1 MDEES
6 QPAEKE
12 VEYEIALPADAYW
25 TRDGRIPL
33 GPDLT
38 EALNRAVK
46 YLEQGEFGSLSFV
59 AAFNDH
65 WPRDERTLLYRVR
78 DGVVLTLNGGDLQD
92 RVRAALDG
100 GDVEGW
106 SHLPAPESPVP
117 LAEVQSRLGVRV
129 YNLLARQGFRTL
141 DEVLAVPEE
150 TLSRERGVGRHCM
163 EKLRQLR
170 EPEGPLIRVAHAR
183 PVRQQE
189 EHAELVRRRMSPAS
203 LQRYG
208 VLVEPLGQCD
218 LAASALG
225 VIADSLNAEPLPPAD
240 PAVVRLLR
248 DAAEPDLL
256 DAYLR
261 THENVPEAG
270 APASGTRARTGAR

>member
-6 QPAEKE
+6 QPAEKAI
-12 VEYEIALPADAYW
+12 EYEIALPADAYW

-59 AAFNDH
+59 AAFDGH
-65 WPRDERTLLYRVR
+65 WPRDERTIVYRVD
-78 DGVVLTLNGGDLQD
+78 DGVVLTLDGRDLQD
-92 RVRAALDG
+92 QVRTALDAG
-100 GDVEGW
+100 EVDGW
-106 SHLPAPESPVP
+106 SHLPTPETPIP
-117 LAEVQSRLGVRV
+117 LTEVQARLGVRV

-150 TLSRERGVGRHCM
+150 TLRQERGVGRHCL
-163 EKLRQLR
+163 EKIRQLR
-170 EPEGPLIRVAHAR
+170 DPEGPLIRVAHTR
-183 PVRQQE
+183 PVRQQD
-189 EHAELVRRRMSPAS
+189 EHADLVRRRMSPAS

-218 LAASALG
+218 LAVSALS
-225 VIADSLNAEPLPPAD
+225 VIADSLNSEPLPPAD

-248 DAAEPDLL
+248 DAAEPGLL

-261 THENVPEAG
+261 THEAVPETG
-270 APASGTRARTGAR
+270 SPVSGERAR